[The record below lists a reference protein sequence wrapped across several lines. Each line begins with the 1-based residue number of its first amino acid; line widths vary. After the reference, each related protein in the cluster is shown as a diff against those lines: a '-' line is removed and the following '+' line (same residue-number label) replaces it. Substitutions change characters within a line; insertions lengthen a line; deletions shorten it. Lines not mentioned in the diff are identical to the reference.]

1 MPGSWIEST
10 VKMIND
16 HNLTVDSLKE
26 VNENLRRQ
34 TVNKRM
40 SKHMIRLLENT
51 GAEKSNYMYLKQQKD
66 GISIHGQLTQKPSKT
81 KIHGQN
87 KNVKKKYIYKNMHQ
101 DKSCLYMEGVATPMR
116 PRYKSYYTGLPKQA

>member
-1 MPGSWIEST
+1 MEST
-10 VKMIND
+10 MTMIND
-16 HNLTVDSLKE
+16 HNLAVDSINE

-34 TVNKRM
+34 TVNKRV

-66 GISIHGQLTQKPSKT
+66 GISVHGQLTQKPSNT

-87 KNVKKKYIYKNMHQ
+87 KNVQNKIHLQKHAPGQVMSIYGGCGHPN
-101 DKSCLYMEGVATPMR
+101 ET
-116 PRYKSYYTGLPKQA
+116 